1 MRQGFRRQLAL
12 RGGLVLVAVALLAAP
27 ACENN
32 RTKLSEEQSEGGL
45 GLSDVSS
52 SGRKVTIDPRCE
64 LNETVVEPAE
74 DSPEWVIYQLL
85 DAARA
90 PEDNEDTFQRFYAQF
105 DGSTQAES
113 WVRQQYWPRA
123 RKHVTKYLKGDPSQG
138 VTYTVCERRQEADGR
153 VKIFIQS
160 SDPNKS
166 NPPIA
171 VKKDDGGKWKVVFYT
186 P

>member
-1 MRQGFRRQLAL
+1 MRQGIHRLLAP
-12 RGGLVLVAVALLAAP
+12 RGGLVLAVVALLFATG
-27 ACENN
+27 CENN

-52 SGRKVTIDPRCE
+52 SGRRANIDPRCE
-64 LNETVVEPAE
+64 LNKDIVEPE
-74 DSPEWVIYQLL
+74 ENTPEWVIYQLL

-90 PEDNEDTFQRFYAQF
+90 PEDTEEAFQRFYAQF
-105 DGSTQAES
+105 DAATQAES
-113 WVRQQYWPRA
+113 WVRQQFWPRA
-123 RKHVTKYLKGDPSQG
+123 RKHVSKYLKGDPSQG
-138 VTYTVCERRQEADGR
+138 VTYTVCERREEVDGK

-160 SDPNKS
+160 SDANKS

-171 VKKDDGGKWKVVFYT
+171 MKKDDGGKWKVVFYT